1 MHVFIVVSAVKSVAC
16 KLFVATVRPVVRG
29 RAFSRIGVF
38 AFPTISVITII
49 VDANPSIIVCAAI
62 TLPVRQ

>member
-1 MHVFIVVSAVKSVAC
+1 MFMREGKTERE
-16 KLFVATVRPVVRG
+16 KG
-29 RAFSRIGVF
+29 RAFVTALARARTF